1 MSAVLK
7 SLIMS
12 AIVTVI
18 ALLCIPKEYS
28 AQITLTDEV
37 KESGLLIGLDNWAAR
52 FQELRGNDGLQ
63 NPEVYSRILNNDLLA
78 KDGIRYSFS
87 IKNQTI
93 TIEARDQ
100 DPLQAVS
107 KVDSIKTLLNRTI
120 ATRRKAMKTESLKSA
135 ERLVNQTKAK
145 YDAAYARYA
154 KFQDSHRS
162 IVLDRY
168 RASEDSLRLDV
179 FTTEEAYMNAYKMY
193 KRSKAIADMPY
204 PTFTVLRAP
213 VVPNS
218 PIYPNGW
225 HIFITTF
232 CICLVLTSWISL
244 YRKKTRLFG
253 HEAHRLDLFH
263 FFAPWTL
270 NIVHWGVIMLLLW
283 LESGLMEPLSHR
295 FYISLILWLIIFTA
309 SSIITFHVIPCAIQ
323 SHDSS
328 KGYHNINQ
336 RIFDFFFYLS
346 ILLTPLHFLQIY
358 RLASMFD
365 LSEIM
370 YNIRMIA
377 TYGDTDFGILNYS
390 LVINKALLVVGLWQY
405 PRIGRWKLAILFLLN
420 ITGAMALMEKGLIFF
435 IFFFTLFVFFE
446 KRIIRVRTIVLSSL
460 ILLVVFFV
468 FTLGREYRSD
478 LADSDIMTFSDFFAI
493 YLLAGPVAYGRLFM
507 DISTQFGAHTFETV
521 YLFLDR
527 FGFGPFVLNGK
538 VMDFVWVPLP
548 TNTYTIFQPFFQ
560 DFGQRGVAF
569 FAMIYGVMSGTLYRL
584 YRHGNSTC
592 SSLYAYMVVALLL
605 QFHQEEIFLSLV
617 HVIQFTFF
625 VALFSTKHITISGFC
640 NHK

>member
-7 SLIMS
+7 SLILS
-12 AIVTVI
+12 AIITVI
-18 ALLCIPKEYS
+18 AMLSIPKEYS
-28 AQITLTDEV
+28 AQVTLTDEV
-37 KESGLLIGLDNWAAR
+37 KESGLLIGLDYWAAR

-78 KDGIRYSFS
+78 KEGIRYSFS
-87 IKNQTI
+87 IKKQTI
-93 TIEARDQ
+93 TIEARDH
-100 DPLQAVS
+100 DPQRAVF
-107 KVDSIKTLLNRTI
+107 KVDSIKSLLDSTI

-145 YDAAYARYA
+145 YDTAYARYA

-162 IVLDRY
+162 IILDRY
-168 RASEDSLRLDV
+168 RASEDSLRQDV

-193 KRSKAIADMPY
+193 KRSEALANMPY

-218 PIYPNGW
+218 PIYPNFW
-225 HIFITTF
+225 HIFLSSL
-232 CICLVLTSWISL
+232 CICLVLSSWIHF
-244 YRKKTRLFG
+244 YRKKVQLFG
-253 HEAHRLDLFH
+253 PEAHRLDIFH
-263 FFAPWTL
+263 LFAPWTL
-270 NIVHWGVIMLLLW
+270 NIVHWGIIMLLLG
-283 LESGLMEPLSHR
+283 LESGLMEPLSRR
-295 FYISLILWLIIFTA
+295 FYISLALWLIVFTL
-309 SSIITFHVIPCAIQ
+309 SSIIAFYVLPFLDDKREDKLFTLNF
-323 SHDSS
+323 
-328 KGYHNINQ
+328 NQ
-336 RIFDFFFYLS
+336 RIFDLFFYFS
-346 ILLTPLHFLQIY
+346 IILTPLHFLQIY

-390 LVINKALLVVGLWQY
+390 MVINKAMLVVGLWQY
-405 PRIGRWKLAILFLLN
+405 PKIGKWKLAILFLLN
-420 ITGAMALMEKGLIFF
+420 ITSSLALMEKGSIFF
-435 IFFFTLFVFFE
+435 FFFFTLFVFFE
-446 KRIIRVRTIVLSSL
+446 KRIIRVRTIAITSL
-460 ILLVVFFV
+460 LLLVVFFV

-478 LADSDIMTFSDFFAI
+478 LAESDILTFSDFFAI

-507 DISTQFGAHTFETV
+507 DISTQFGAHTFETI

-527 FGFGPFVLNGK
+527 FGFGPFVLNDK

-625 VALFSTKHITISGFC
+625 VALFTSRHIKKLSLTI
-640 NHK
+640 

>member
-168 RASEDSLRLDV
+168 RASEDSLRQDV

-244 YRKKTRLFG
+244 YRKKARLFG

-263 FFAPWTL
+263 LFAPCR
-270 NIVHWGVIMLLLW
+270 W
-283 LESGLMEPLSHR
+283 L
-295 FYISLILWLIIFTA
+295 
-309 SSIITFHVIPCAIQ
+309 
-323 SHDSS
+323 
-328 KGYHNINQ
+328 Q
-336 RIFDFFFYLS
+336 R
-346 ILLTPLHFLQIY
+346 
-358 RLASMFD
+358 
-365 LSEIM
+365 
-370 YNIRMIA
+370 
-377 TYGDTDFGILNYS
+377 
-390 LVINKALLVVGLWQY
+390 
-405 PRIGRWKLAILFLLN
+405 
-420 ITGAMALMEKGLIFF
+420 
-435 IFFFTLFVFFE
+435 
-446 KRIIRVRTIVLSSL
+446 
-460 ILLVVFFV
+460 
-468 FTLGREYRSD
+468 
-478 LADSDIMTFSDFFAI
+478 
-493 YLLAGPVAYGRLFM
+493 
-507 DISTQFGAHTFETV
+507 
-521 YLFLDR
+521 
-527 FGFGPFVLNGK
+527 
-538 VMDFVWVPLP
+538 
-548 TNTYTIFQPFFQ
+548 
-560 DFGQRGVAF
+560 
-569 FAMIYGVMSGTLYRL
+569 
-584 YRHGNSTC
+584 
-592 SSLYAYMVVALLL
+592 
-605 QFHQEEIFLSLV
+605 
-617 HVIQFTFF
+617 
-625 VALFSTKHITISGFC
+625 
-640 NHK
+640 

>member
-1 MSAVLK
+1 MSAFLK
-7 SLIMS
+7 SLILS
-12 AIVTVI
+12 AIITVI

-28 AQITLTDEV
+28 ARITLTDEV
-37 KESGLLIGLDNWAAR
+37 KESGLLIGLDHRAAR

-63 NPEVYSRILNNDLLA
+63 NPEVYSRILNNDILA

-87 IKNQTI
+87 IKKQTI

-100 DPLQAVS
+100 DPLQAVN
-107 KVDSIKTLLNRTI
+107 KVDSIHNLLDQTI
-120 ATRRKAMKTESLKSA
+120 AEHRKAMKIESLKAA
-135 ERLVNQTKAK
+135 ERLVGQTKAK
-145 YDAAYARYA
+145 YDTAFAQYA

-168 RASEDSLRLDV
+168 RAYEDSLRQDV
-179 FTTEEAYMNAYKMY
+179 ASSEEAYMNAYKML
-193 KRSKAIADMPY
+193 KRSEALANMPY
-204 PTFTVLRAP
+204 PTFTVLRVP
-213 VVPNS
+213 VIPNS

-225 HIFITTF
+225 RIFITSL
-232 CICLVLTSWISL
+232 CCCLVLTSWISL
-244 YRKKTRLFG
+244 YRKKVQLFG
-253 HEAHRLDLFH
+253 PEAHRLDLFH
-263 FFAPWTL
+263 LFAPWTL
-270 NIVHWGVIMLLLW
+270 NIVHWGVIMLLIW
-283 LESGLMEPLSHR
+283 LESGLMEPLSRR
-295 FYISLILWLIIFTA
+295 FYISLTLWLIIFTA
-309 SSIITFHVIPCAIQ
+309 SSIITFHVIPCTIHNQ
-323 SHDSS
+323 DSN
-328 KGYHNINQ
+328 KGHLNINQ
-336 RIFDFFFYLS
+336 RIFDFFLYLS

-358 RLASMFD
+358 RIASLFD

-377 TYGDTDFGILNYS
+377 TYGDTNFGLLNYS
-390 LVINKALLVVGLWQY
+390 MVINKAMLVVGLWQY
-405 PRIGRWKLAILFLLN
+405 PKIAKWKLSTLFLLN
-420 ITGAMALMEKGLIFF
+420 ITSSLALMEKGSIFF

-446 KRIIRVRTIVLSSL
+446 KRIIRVRTIALSSL
-460 ILLVVFFV
+460 VLLGVFFI

-478 LADSDIMTFSDFFAI
+478 LSDSDIMTFSDFFAI

-527 FGFGPFVLNGK
+527 FGFGPFVLNDK

-569 FAMIYGVMSGTLYRL
+569 FAMIYGVMSGALYRL

-625 VALFSTKHITISGFC
+625 VTLFTTKFITINGLF
-640 NHK
+640 NRR